1 MDLSSIKNAT
11 YVAPN
16 NPNAPHVVKCTD
28 MRGSMSLEEIL
39 NSKTV
44 SAQGIRSIIIESR
57 SGFKDVKSLKE
68 LFTTNELQIKQ
79 FSFYE
84 NGASQAKKLQE
95 ENDELKRRLAA
106 LEAKLGLNQST
117 EEDDTSPF

>member
-1 MDLSSIKNAT
+1 MLHQIIQTHLMLSN
-11 YVAPN
+11 VP
-16 NPNAPHVVKCTD
+16 

-117 EEDDTSPF
+117 EEDDTPPF